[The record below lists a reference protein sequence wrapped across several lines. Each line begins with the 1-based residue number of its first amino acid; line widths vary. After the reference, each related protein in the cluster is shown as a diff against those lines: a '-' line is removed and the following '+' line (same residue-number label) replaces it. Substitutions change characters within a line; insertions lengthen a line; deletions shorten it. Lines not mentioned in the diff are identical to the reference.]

1 MLFNNAWYMDK
12 SEAQETVL
20 TVDDGAQTI
29 CQECWVYGEEL
40 DVIDANGN
48 YCGVRWQETKG
59 VFEELI
65 VPSCVVTIEER
76 AFYRHGSL
84 QKLSILENVTEI
96 GKEAFKGC
104 DGLAFVVAPKV
115 SPNSVADPES
125 KMKLATGFLINKE
138 LYTEAIAQE
147 YEAYIKKQK
156 GKLLQAAQKY
166 GLTEIKAELETAP
179 VAKQTE
185 SKKPA
190 KLSTEDAVL
199 LLERTVLTGSKEE
212 IANVIKTH
220 KPFAMTAR
228 ALGFACRC
236 RDQEIVQLLLNEKAS
251 FSYDNR
257 NQITKFG
264 LVYKPSGKEFIANFA
279 LLMAVENV
287 WNPYLFGA
295 MDKYYA
301 HKKAKTVYSPYL
313 KTDKNISPSPEKM
326 KMAPAQARIANLR
339 LLVAEKLL
347 NDENL
352 NLLLYYAVLEEQAE
366 LAEALMELGAVID
379 VPWLI
384 ADADHSGC
392 ISEMNQYL
400 DAMNEIPEARRL
412 DALRVLVQQLEK
424 RGKKMYLSDVI
435 FTGLDGRANAEIAQL
450 LLDNGDDSAIN
461 KKQYMQQLVKLNANP
476 GVVALLLERN
486 FVKTPKQ
493 RDELISLATEKKR
506 TELLTVLMDYKN
518 RTADLAKEA
527 AKEAAAIQ
535 RELTADPNS
544 AAELKKKW
552 ITKKKEDGTL
562 TITAYKGED
571 TEVMIPEKIG
581 KAVVSELDA
590 EVFSIRAKRIN
601 NAETRKK
608 ITKIIIPETVEKIGN
623 GAFWGCESLEEIII
637 PDSVTHM
644 GTHMFTRCASLKA
657 VKLSEN
663 HVGEIADHFFSDCKK
678 LKTLI
683 VPAGI
688 TELGLCA
695 FSFCSGLR
703 EIHISKGTKR
713 FEFSWLDRLKGLTI
727 YAPKGSAAEKYA
739 KEKKINFAEE

>member
-1 MLFNNAWYMDK
+1 
-12 SEAQETVL
+12 
-20 TVDDGAQTI
+20 
-29 CQECWVYGEEL
+29 
-40 DVIDANGN
+40 
-48 YCGVRWQETKG
+48 
-59 VFEELI
+59 
-65 VPSCVVTIEER
+65 
-76 AFYRHGSL
+76 
-84 QKLSILENVTEI
+84 
-96 GKEAFKGC
+96 
-104 DGLAFVVAPKV
+104 
-115 SPNSVADPES
+115 
-125 KMKLATGFLINKE
+125 
-138 LYTEAIAQE
+138 
-147 YEAYIKKQK
+147 
-156 GKLLQAAQKY
+156 
-166 GLTEIKAELETAP
+166 
-179 VAKQTE
+179 
-185 SKKPA
+185 
-190 KLSTEDAVL
+190 
-199 LLERTVLTGSKEE
+199 
-212 IANVIKTH
+212 
-220 KPFAMTAR
+220 
-228 ALGFACRC
+228 
-236 RDQEIVQLLLNEKAS
+236 
-251 FSYDNR
+251 
-257 NQITKFG
+257 
-264 LVYKPSGKEFIANFA
+264 
-279 LLMAVENV
+279 
-287 WNPYLFGA
+287 
-295 MDKYYA
+295 
-301 HKKAKTVYSPYL
+301 
-313 KTDKNISPSPEKM
+313 
-326 KMAPAQARIANLR
+326 
-339 LLVAEKLL
+339 
-347 NDENL
+347 
-352 NLLLYYAVLEEQAE
+352 
-366 LAEALMELGAVID
+366 MELGAVID

-435 FTGLDGRANAEIAQL
+435 FTGLDGRANVEIAQL